1 MTGSRLFHAVW
12 RPVRRRGCSI
22 RRTRRYGARAR
33 RGGRPT
39 STAMVKTVLERDRSG
54 SQVARDTEFARDAR
68 LAGWHRMAHGRRF
81 QEVGMRSHRTIAC
94 SVALALA
101 LGMAAQT
108 QRADRRFLIVLI
120 GPTGSGKTT
129 QAEFLKRRFG
139 IPTISVEELIQANPA
154 ALAKYREPGITPG
167 PPQLNPAINALVAE
181 KIAGLDLTKGVAL
194 DGYPASKDQ
203 ADHLAALAGKLKLPA
218 PIVIQIDLPDDVAR
232 QRTKKRQRAD
242 DTPDLIEKRLKNY
255 HREMDMIRSYYPQ
268 ANIWTIKGDKP
279 V

>member
-1 MTGSRLFHAVW
+1 
-12 RPVRRRGCSI
+12 
-22 RRTRRYGARAR
+22 
-33 RGGRPT
+33 
-39 STAMVKTVLERDRSG
+39 
-54 SQVARDTEFARDAR
+54 
-68 LAGWHRMAHGRRF
+68 
-81 QEVGMRSHRTIAC
+81 MRSLRTIGYV
-94 SVALALA
+94 VALALA
-101 LGMAAQT
+101 FGATGHAQS
-108 QRADRRFLIVLI
+108 ADKRFLIVLI

-232 QRTKKRQRAD
+232 QRLKNRRRAD
-242 DTPDLIEKRLKNY
+242 DTPDRIE
-255 HREMDMIRSYYPQ
+255 E
-268 ANIWTIKGDKP
+268 
-279 V
+279 